1 MPETPLGATAETPK
15 IPEIS
20 YIPLTLSG
28 WATHYGVG
36 TKELTLAM
44 RIATKEIFESDKEL
58 TRNADD
64 ADFIRRR
71 KRELTELHRG
81 RAAKSN
87 SKLLILSQGYQ
98 GIVRRILAREL
109 PKEPH
114 EYLNVK
120 QLLPK
125 FPKANF
131 EQLVKVTNMMR
142 MRHPEWYCRTKH
154 TNGGRPTYGLLKAY
168 EAAFKEEADIMI
180 TEHFGRRWE
189 RNYDIAPVAT
199 DTTKRL
205 TWWGINDERAAVRE
219 IGWERWWSERYE

>member
-1 MPETPLGATAETPK
+1 MSETPLGASTETPK

-180 TEHFGRRWE
+180 TEHFGRR
-189 RNYDIAPVAT
+189 
-199 DTTKRL
+199 
-205 TWWGINDERAAVRE
+205 
-219 IGWERWWSERYE
+219 

>member
-1 MPETPLGATAETPK
+1 MPETPLGANALTPK

-20 YIPLTLSG
+20 YKPLTLSE

-36 TKELTLAM
+36 TRELTLAM

-64 ADFIRRR
+64 DDFIRRR
-71 KRELTELHRG
+71 KKALTELHRG
-81 RAAKSN
+81 RAEKAN
-87 SKLLILSQGYQ
+87 PDFIVLSQKYQ
-98 GIVRRILAREL
+98 GIVGRILAREL

-114 EYLNVK
+114 EYFNIR

-131 EQLVKVTNMMR
+131 EQLVRVTNTVR

-154 TNGGRPTYGLLKAY
+154 TNGGRPTYGLLRAY

-180 TEHFGRRWE
+180 AELFGRRWE
-189 RNYDIAPVAT
+189 RNYDIAPAAA

-205 TWWGINDERAAVRE
+205 TWWGINDERAALRE